1 MAAEV
6 NKEEVTNINNKGEV
20 DNIMGVGRMGGNT
33 RLAPGCRLTTSNIKM
48 GCMSLNS
55 IMASK
60 EEANRFQDQKRTQ
73 KTLTHRMRHL
83 Q

>member
-6 NKEEVTNINNKGEV
+6 SKEEVTSTNNKGEEG
-20 DNIMGVGRMGGNT
+20 NIMGAVRMGGNT
-33 RLAPGCRLTTSNIKM
+33 RAGQGCRLITSNIKM

-55 IMASK
+55 NMASK
-60 EEANRFQDQKRTQ
+60 EEANRFRDQKRTQ
-73 KTLTHRMRHL
+73 KTLTHHMRLL

>member
-6 NKEEVTNINNKGEV
+6 NKEEVTSTNKGEE
-20 DNIMGVGRMGGNT
+20 DNIMGVGRMEGNT
-33 RLAPGCRLTTSNIKM
+33 RLAQGFRLTTSNIKT
-48 GCMSLNS
+48 GCMRLNS

-73 KTLTHRMRHL
+73 KTLTHHMKLL

>member
-6 NKEEVTNINNKGEV
+6 NKEEVTSTNNKGEE
-20 DNIMGVGRMGGNT
+20 DNIMGVGRMEGNT
-33 RLAPGCRLTTSNIKM
+33 RQAQGCRLTTSNIKM

-55 IMASK
+55 NLASK

-73 KTLTHRMRHL
+73 KTLTHHMKLL